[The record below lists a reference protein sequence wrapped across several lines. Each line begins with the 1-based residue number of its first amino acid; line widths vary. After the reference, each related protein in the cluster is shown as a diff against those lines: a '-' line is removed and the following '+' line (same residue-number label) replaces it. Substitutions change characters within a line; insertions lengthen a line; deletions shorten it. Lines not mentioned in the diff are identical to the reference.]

1 MITQDK
7 IIEWAR
13 EAGFETLSLN
23 SIDPDEA
30 CVNKYGDLSIIT
42 DELTRFARLA
52 MQYQKEKDAQICEEL
67 RVHYGNGDP
76 DGDECAAAIR
86 NQK

>member
-1 MITQDK
+1 MTTQNK
-7 IIEWAR
+7 IIEWALK
-13 EAGFETLSLN
+13 AGALIGRPLAPHEFSIHSYTFSEVELN
-23 SIDPDEA
+23 
-30 CVNKYGDLSIIT
+30 
-42 DELTRFARLA
+42 RFANFA

-86 NQK
+86 NQE